1 MPLPEIPIRS
11 FDSAV
16 AEDPALQRAIRAAHD
31 AAHPELVTNE
41 SPAHA
46 VIHGR
51 DRRAA
56 HAEEHATL
64 APNETLA
71 RAASLVVDCMT
82 LYRAL
87 RFDEGIARA
96 RRDAGW
102 ESDPDARLHVA
113 IGLHYKGLYDEA
125 RAEYAAAAERSA
137 SPSFQATCVANA
149 GAAWYEQGDFDQALE
164 QFEKSLEVDPL
175 NEFGLM
181 GAVAVAAER
190 RDAEE
195 VVRLSARVRE
205 RWPAWQGRSVIVQLL
220 TTDRSYRFLRKTPGL
235 FERAFGVSLDAL
247 LAG

>member
-11 FDSAV
+11 FDAAV
-16 AEDPALQRAIRAAHD
+16 AEDPALQHAVRAAHAATHPALTPNEAPGHERLRAD
-31 AAHPELVTNE
+31 ARREHAETRGELVTNE
-41 SPAHA
+41 
-46 VIHGR
+46 G
-51 DRRAA
+51 
-56 HAEEHATL
+56 
-64 APNETLA
+64 LA
-71 RAASLVVDCMT
+71 RAASLVADCVT
-82 LYRAL
+82 LYRDL

-125 RAEYAAAAERSA
+125 RAEYDAAAARSA
-137 SPSFQATCVANA
+137 SPSFRATCVANA
-149 GAAWYEQGDFDQALE
+149 GAAWYEQGDFDRGREL
-164 QFEKSLEVDPL
+164 FEEALEVDPL

-181 GAVAVAAER
+181 GALAIAAER

-195 VVRLSARVRE
+195 VVRLAARVRE
-205 RWPAWQGRSVIVQLL
+205 RWPAWQGRTVIVQLL